1 MKLIDKLFGRS
12 STVTFG
18 KQCFRNSN
26 GKEIAVTK
34 KICYTVKDGTMNIH
48 MYDQQDEDSYCA
60 QRHYLPVR

>member
-1 MKLIDKLFGRS
+1 MKLIDKRFGRS

-48 MYDQQDEDSYCA
+48 MYLSLI
-60 QRHYLPVR
+60 HI